1 MVAARVNLISELPV
15 FLLFL
20 CFKVPGPFWCRIL
33 QKNEILDQ
41 YDDFN
46 DFTKSYHLDGK
57 RKKDFFSWL
66 ETQTVE
72 FVAEELDEH
81 WNYIQNRILS
91 NIASSIWGK
100 EFFYKK
106 LLEVDDQ
113 AQEALKHFD
122 EAQELIGL

>member
-1 MVAARVNLISELPV
+1 M
-15 FLLFL
+15 
-20 CFKVPGPFWCRIL
+20 
-33 QKNEILDQ
+33 
-41 YDDFN
+41 
-46 DFTKSYHLDGK
+46 
-57 RKKDFFSWL
+57 
-66 ETQTVE
+66 E

-122 EAQELIGL
+122 KAQELIGL